1 MANRSEPVAGRE
13 QVVAAVEEALASD
26 GVASLLQL
34 DIDRFGEVNAS
45 LGRETGDRVLAAAV
59 ARTKA
64 TAKAEG
70 WSVLRLGGDELGLVA
85 PAVGLEAAFL
95 RAERL
100 RVELDEAFAQELPAE
115 LRCTASIGVASI
127 PRDAKTADELI
138 RKTDLAL
145 FSAKDQGGDTVALT
159 PGDEMA
165 LKSSYYTVA
174 QLGRLKAL
182 AERLGK
188 KEAVL
193 LREALDDLLQR
204 HDRS

>member
-1 MANRSEPVAGRE
+1 MARTKEPLAGRE
-13 QVVAAVEEALASD
+13 ELVDAVQDALAPD

-45 LGRETGDRVLAAAV
+45 LGRETGDRVLAAAI
-59 ARTKA
+59 AC
-64 TAKAEG
+64 AKAAAKPEG
-70 WSVLRLGGDELGLVA
+70 WSLLRLGGDELGLVA

-100 RVELDEAFAQELPAE
+100 RVELDEALAQELPAE
-115 LRCTASIGVASI
+115 HRCTVSIGVANL

-138 RKTDLAL
+138 RKADLAL
-145 FSAKDQGGDTVALT
+145 FAAKDQGGDAVALT

-182 AERLGK
+182 AERVGK

-204 HDRS
+204 YDRS